1 MALSIFAVNEGYLGD
16 VAVNKVLDF
25 EAALHAFM
33 NSEYKALM
41 DNINA
46 TANYDGKIEAELRA
60 GIEKFK
66 ATQSW

>member
-1 MALSIFAVNEGYLGD
+1 M
-16 VAVNKVLDF
+16 NKVLDF